1 MRILITGS
9 NGLLGQKLLNQ
20 LNKDQ
25 TQLIGIDLGDENLVK
40 NVPHEYLKHDLT
52 NRKTTIGT
60 IRSLKPQIIVH
71 TAAMTEVDRCEM
83 EKELCWNVNVVTTDQ
98 IVTAAGK
105 IGSKVIFISS
115 DYVFDGKNG
124 PYDEN
129 DLPNPIGYY
138 GRSKLAAENI
148 VRGSGL
154 NWAVVRTIVLYG
166 NGIKVRSSFVTWL
179 LDQLRKR
186 KNVRI
191 VDDQWGNSTIVDD
204 LASGIDRLITLD
216 REGIYNIAGQGFM
229 TRYEFALKIAELFD
243 LNSELIIPIATSK
256 LRQPAKRP
264 MRSGI
269 EVHKAERELYI
280 KFRDAE
286 DSLVLYKQQEN
297 ELKQAMSK

>member
-9 NGLLGQKLLNQ
+9 NGLLGQKLLHQ

-25 TQLIGIDLGDENLVK
+25 MQLIGIDLGNENLVK
-40 NVPHEYLKHDLT
+40 DVTHEYFKHDLT

-83 EKELCWNVNVVTTDQ
+83 EKELCWNVNVVATDQ
-98 IVTAAGK
+98 VVSAAQK

-115 DYVFDGKNG
+115 DYVFDGKKG

-154 NWAVVRTIVLYG
+154 NWVVVRTIVLYG
-166 NGIKVRSSFVTWL
+166 NGVKVRSSFVTWL
-179 LDQLRKR
+179 LDQLHKG
-186 KNVRI
+186 KTVRI

-204 LASGIDRLITLD
+204 LAAGIDRLITLD
-216 REGIYNIAGQGFM
+216 REGIYNIAGQDYM

-243 LNSELIIPIATSK
+243 LNRELIIPISTSK

-264 MRSGI
+264 KRSGLEI
-269 EVHKAERELYI
+269 HKAERELYI

-286 DSLVLYKQQEN
+286 DSLKLYKQQED
-297 ELKQAMSK
+297 ELKQV

>member
-9 NGLLGQKLLNQ
+9 NGLLGQKLLHQ
-20 LNKDQ
+20 LNNDQ
-25 TQLIGIDLGDENLVK
+25 TQLLGIDLGDENLVK

-71 TAAMTEVDRCEM
+71 TAAMTEVDKCEM
-83 EKELCWNVNVVTTDQ
+83 EKELCWNVNVVATDQ
-98 IVTAAGK
+98 IVSAAQK
-105 IGSKVIFISS
+105 IDSKVIFISS
-115 DYVFDGKNG
+115 DYVFDGKKG

-166 NGIKVRSSFVTWL
+166 NGVKVRSSFVTWL
-179 LDQLRKR
+179 LDQLRREKT
-186 KNVRI
+186 VRI

-204 LASGIDRLITLD
+204 LAAGIDRLITLD
-216 REGIYNIAGQGFM
+216 REGIYNIAGQDYM
-229 TRYEFALKIAELFD
+229 TRCEFALKIAELFD
-243 LNSELIIPIATSK
+243 LNRELIIPIPTSK

-264 MRSGI
+264 MRSGL

-280 KFRDAE
+280 KFRE
-286 DSLVLYKQQEN
+286 IHDSLELYKQQED
-297 ELKQAMSK
+297 ELKQV

>member
-1 MRILITGS
+1 MRILVTGS
-9 NGLLGQKLLNQ
+9 NGLLGQKLLHQ

-25 TQLIGIDLGDENLVK
+25 TNLLGIDLSDESLVK
-40 NVPHEYLKHDLT
+40 DVTHKYLKHDLT
-52 NRKTTIGT
+52 DRKTTIGT
-60 IRSLKPQIIVH
+60 IRSLKPQVIVH

-83 EKELCWNVNVVTTDQ
+83 EKELCWNVNVVATDQ
-98 IVTAAGK
+98 VVSAARK

-124 PYDEN
+124 PYNEN
-129 DLPNPIGYY
+129 DLPNPVGYY
-138 GRSKLAAENI
+138 GRSKLAAENV

-166 NGIKVRSSFVTWL
+166 NGVKVRSSFVTWL

-186 KNVRI
+186 KTVRI

-204 LASGIDRLITLD
+204 LAAGIDRLITLD
-216 REGIYNIAGQGFM
+216 REGIYNIAGQDYM

-243 LNSELIIPIATSK
+243 LNRELIIPISTSK

-264 MRSGI
+264 KRSGL
-269 EVHKAERELYI
+269 EVDKAERELYI
-280 KFRDAE
+280 KFRDTE
-286 DSLVLYKQQEN
+286 DSLKLYKQQED
-297 ELKQAMSK
+297 ELKQMPDK